1 MLIKQIL
8 KSENGEDAVY
18 INLSLP
24 DFGNGILKKKAEPFY
39 RELAEKYIL
48 FAKKRLLPLAVKTQ
62 VKENFKPF
70 SAVMKYV
77 TEEDEKQMTV
87 KIRTFVF
94 DGAIRREGRTA
105 IQRWDKKTGILLGK
119 K

>member
-1 MLIKQIL
+1 
-8 KSENGEDAVY
+8 
-18 INLSLP
+18 
-24 DFGNGILKKKAEPFY
+24 
-39 RELAEKYIL
+39 
-48 FAKKRLLPLAVKTQ
+48 
-62 VKENFKPF
+62 
-70 SAVMKYV
+70 MKYV

-94 DGAIRREGRTA
+94 DGVIRREGRTA